1 MDEATW
7 EACVSRAE
15 KCGYDVSKLTR
26 VEHDRDM
33 KKTEAAAGGL
43 GAEEPAAP
51 GGLSAEE
58 PAAAEAPGP
67 LAAEEP
73 PQAAVVS

>member
-1 MDEATW
+1 M
-7 EACVSRAE
+7 SRAE

-33 KKTEAAAGGL
+33 EKEGAVAGK
-43 GAEEPAAP
+43 GAEEPT
-51 GGLSAEE
+51 
-58 PAAAEAPGP
+58 AAEA

-73 PQAAVVS
+73 AKVAA

>member
-1 MDEATW
+1 MDDATW
-7 EACVSRAE
+7 AACVSRAE

-33 KKTEAAAGGL
+33 KKEGAAAGK
-43 GAEEPAAP
+43 GAEEPT
-51 GGLSAEE
+51 
-58 PAAAEAPGP
+58 AAEA

-73 PQAAVVS
+73 AQVAA